1 MFAAPKATLTP
12 RATLRERLRR
22 GQHGP
27 PSVVALVSCTVL
39 AWLRVEPFATWYFV
53 CAWYPVILCI
63 DAWVAR
69 RRGASLLSDR
79 PLALLSLACWSVPF
93 WLLFELINVRLE
105 NWYYIGAPRDPLHG
119 RILLIA
125 SFATVLP
132 ALVEAQDLLS
142 AYGCFS
148 RARLPRLLVNQRSM
162 LWLFGIGWLMLLLAM
177 AWPRHCYPLVWGFLV
192 LLLEP
197 FNRRPRWPSLLRDLE
212 LGRATDLLRWLAAG
226 MICGLIWEA
235 LNMPARAR
243 WIYTVPL
250 FDRVLGV
257 EMPPIGFLGFAP
269 FALEAWSFVR
279 ALEILGMSVP
289 IRPIDGAPRVRLMH
303 GVARL
308 LVVPVVVSLFSIVCI
323 HAVETHTVDAGV
335 ARLAD
340 LRSVHPRE
348 AAALAI
354 AGLTHADDLV
364 HAAAGAA
371 AVEELSQQLN
381 VPRERVDEMVT
392 EARVAALRGIGSVNA
407 LRLYEVGIDSVEH
420 LAASEPVDLYRRLVA
435 LDDGGR
441 PVRPQRVRVWVLA
454 ARRQD

>member
-1 MFAAPKATLTP
+1 MIAASEATVAP
-12 RATLRERLRR
+12 RATLRARLRR
-22 GQHGP
+22 GQHGW
-27 PSVVALVSCTVL
+27 VGAVALVGFTAL
-39 AWLRVEPFATWYFV
+39 AWLRVEPIATWYFV
-53 CAWYPVILCI
+53 CAWYPVLLCL
-63 DAWVAR
+63 DAAVAR
-69 RRGASLLSDR
+69 RAGSSPLSDR

-105 NWYYIGAPRDPLHG
+105 NWYYIGAPRDPLMG

-132 ALVEAQDLLS
+132 AIVLAKELLA
-142 AYGCFS
+142 AYGCFA
-148 RARLPRLLVNQRSM
+148 RASLPRLPVTRRSM
-162 LWLFGIGWLMLLLAM
+162 LWLFGCGWLMLLLAM
-177 AWPRHCYPLVWGFLV
+177 AWPRHCYPLVWGFVV

-197 FNRRPRWPSLLRDLE
+197 FNRRPRWSCLLRDLE
-212 LGRATDLLRWLAAG
+212 HGRATDLLRWLVGG

-250 FDRVLGV
+250 FDRVIGV

-279 ALEILGMSVP
+279 ALEILGLTLP
-289 IRPIDGAPRVRLMH
+289 IEQNQRGPRVQLMH
-303 GVARL
+303 GAARL
-308 LVVPVVVSLFSIVCI
+308 LVVPVVVSLFSIGCI
-323 HAVETHTVDAGV
+323 RAVEAWTVDANA
-335 ARLAD
+335 ARLVD

-354 AGLTHADDLV
+354 DGLTHADDL
-364 HAAAGAA
+364 ARSATTAGDIEA
-371 AVEELSQQLN
+371 LSRQLD
-381 VPRERVDEMVT
+381 VPTERVDEMVT
-392 EARVAALRGIGSVNA
+392 EARVAALRGIGSDNA
-407 LRLYEVGIDSVEH
+407 RRLYAVGVGSVAE
-420 LAASEPVDLYRRLVA
+420 LAASDPLDLYRRLVA

-454 ARRQD
+454 ARR